1 MRTIVTTLL
10 SIIFIGISFV
20 GNSIAGEVL
29 DNIRKTN
36 KMILFEILDFLQVPI
51 PASNA
56 RFCPWCRSVD

>member
-36 KMILFEILDFLQVPI
+36 K
-51 PASNA
+51 
-56 RFCPWCRSVD
+56 R